1 MSYRPNSD
9 GGVIAYVNRHVPQ
22 VTWNDLS
29 EEECNHLLAMIRHYS
44 REYYS
49 RKNNRPKVNLDAEDR
64 MFHHRHMLEEMIRM
78 SRYSGGFMRLEAIR
92 PREIIVDELRSIDFS
107 AIEERVIDVLSSK
120 ADIFRKMYGGEPGII
135 EESHHIKPEDIWI
148 KTPRI
153 EQPKIGA
160 GKNPFAEHTIRRMKG
175 RRN

>member
-1 MSYRPNSD
+1 MSYRRNTD
-9 GGVIAYVNRHVPQ
+9 TAIAYVNRHVPQ
-22 VTWNDLS
+22 VTWDDLS

-49 RKNNRPKVNLDAEDR
+49 RKSNVNLDAEDR

-78 SRYSGGFMRLEAIR
+78 SRYSGGFMRLEGIR
-92 PREIIVDELRSIDFS
+92 PREMIVDELRSMDFS
-107 AIEERVIDVLSSK
+107 TIEERVRDVLSSK
-120 ADIFRKMYGGEPGII
+120 VDIFKKMYGGEPGII

-160 GKNPFAEHTIRRMKG
+160 GKNPFAEHTIRSMK
-175 RRN
+175 RRS